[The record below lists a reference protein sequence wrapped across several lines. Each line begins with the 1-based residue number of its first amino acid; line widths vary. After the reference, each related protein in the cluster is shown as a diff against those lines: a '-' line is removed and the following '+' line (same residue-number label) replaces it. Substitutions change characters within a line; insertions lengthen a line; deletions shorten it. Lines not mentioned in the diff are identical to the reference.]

1 MPDKVV
7 EDAFGDFCADA
18 ETEEIEDFFILS
30 DKDKW
35 ESGDYFGADK
45 F

>member
-1 MPDKVV
+1 MSDKVV
-7 EDAFGDFCADA
+7 EDAFPDFDSDA
-18 ETEEIEDFFILS
+18 ETEEIEDFFLLS